1 MDTNIWRKNISSM
14 PEISISDS
22 LYSKYKTLAENLDG
36 FDSGNELIEYVLSE
50 TATELQGRSP
60 MKTKESVDDEAVQD
74 RLKQLG
80 YVE

>member
-1 MDTNIWRKNISSM
+1 M
-14 PEISISDS
+14 PKVSISDS
-22 LYSKYKTLAENLDG
+22 LYSKYKTLAENLEG
-36 FDSGNELIEYVLSE
+36 FNSEDELIEYILSE

-60 MKTKESVDDEAVQD
+60 MKAKESVDDEAVQD